1 MIILILFIL
10 CSYFCINKSKEY
22 FTDKSLLNKLQ
33 SYKSRLLRQQ
43 KDIQKKISY
52 IEKIKDF
59 ISNVESDGLQKRFWS
74 SYDVNYEERVSFK
87 ELNQLLNQCSNTY
100 GYFFNPISLV
110 LQKASINEKY
120 LKNSSNIINEDVNKM
135 EILLKLQGKFIV
147 KQN

>member
-1 MIILILFIL
+1 MIILILLIL
-10 CSYFCINKSKEY
+10 CSYFCINKSKDY
-22 FTDKSLLNKLQ
+22 FADKSLLNKLQ
-33 SYKSRLLRQQ
+33 LYNSRLLRQQ

-59 ISNVESDGLQKRFWS
+59 IGSVESDGFQKRFWS

-120 LKNSSNIINEDVNKM
+120 LNDSSNIINEDVNKM